1 MVGIYKIT
9 NPEGNSYVGLSKE
22 IEVRWKSHLLNF
34 NSSKHNIK
42 LNESLLKYGGDSHIF
57 EVIEEIN
64 ITDLSRS
71 GGNALL
77 RKRERYWIKTLD
89 TYYNGLNSNGG
100 GSGCGQHTPSSKR
113 KIGQANSKP
122 KPKDFGANRSKDF
135 YTEEWKDK
143 LRNAP
148 RRRILVE
155 SIDGKVVKEFNT
167 QILAAKWIGVSP
179 PIIQLILRKRPQGNG
194 VIPTSTKGYKV
205 SYLE

>member
-9 NPEGNSYVGLSKE
+9 NPEDEVYIGYSKN
-22 IEVRWKSHLLNF
+22 IENRWASHKNTQHKA
-34 NSSKHNIK
+34 NYK
-42 LNESLLKYGGDSHIF
+42 LRESLLKYGGDSHIF

-64 ITDLSRS
+64 ISSLSQ
-71 GGNALL
+71 GQADAVL

-100 GSGCGQHTPSSKR
+100 GSGCKQHTASSKR

-167 QILAAKWIGVSP
+167 QVLAAKWIGVSTSVT
-179 PIIQLILRKRPQGNG
+179 QLILSKRPQQNG

-205 SYLE
+205 SYIE

>member
-9 NPEGNSYVGLSKE
+9 NPEGKSYVGLSKE

-167 QILAAKWIGVSP
+167 QVLAAKWIGCTTTMT
-179 PIIQLILRKRPQGNG
+179 QMILSQKPNG
-194 VIPTSTKGYKV
+194 GGKIPTSTKGYKL

>member
-9 NPEGNSYVGLSKE
+9 NPECKSYVGLSKE
-22 IEVRWKSHLLNF
+22 IEVRWKSHLVNF
-34 NSSKHNIK
+34 NSNKQNIK

-100 GSGCGQHTPSSKR
+100 GSGCNSHTSESKR
-113 KIGQANSKP
+113 KIGEANSKP

-167 QILAAKWIGVSP
+167 QVQAAKWVGVSTSVT
-179 PIIQLILRKRPQGNG
+179 QLILSKRPQQNG
-194 VIPTSTKGYKV
+194 VIPTSTKGYKI